1 MRVEDTKGYRIEK
14 NEILDVENLSVASFS
29 SQSITFGT
37 DQVTSCK
44 QYHSGTSFENLDEYQ
59 AGNIRMISVAAVRG
73 YDGRADSLIKNN
85 IIGGAASVQANVMIG
100 IDVQGDSS
108 NTEIA
113 GNTVDLEESLFPSD
127 KFIALRV
134 REAVDGSITIRP
146 NNSFAQE
153 TQILNTAATR
163 GRRGRRL
170 MKGHPRMGGDIEWKH
185 GGCPM
190 ALNMGS

>member
-1 MRVEDTKGYRIEK
+1 
-14 NEILDVENLSVASFS
+14 
-29 SQSITFGT
+29 
-37 DQVTSCK
+37 
-44 QYHSGTSFENLDEYQ
+44 
-59 AGNIRMISVAAVRG
+59 
-73 YDGRADSLIKNN
+73 
-85 IIGGAASVQANVMIG
+85 MIG

-134 REAVDGSITIRP
+134 REAVDGSITLRP

-153 TQILNTAATR
+153 TQVLNTAATR
-163 GRRGRRL
+163 GRPGRHL
-170 MKGHPRMGGDIEWKH
+170 MKGHPRMSGDIEWKH

-190 ALNMGS
+190 ALDMGA